1 MDALRLST
9 LQVLEL
15 APSFVPTR
23 VYSWFK
29 IPLRSQRLCER
40 ENALLTFNYLEKVLK
55 QRGSNVAKPSAV
67 PVLYVDDERSYGSL
81 FRRALADNER
91 FRVRIATSA
100 HEALE
105 ALESFP
111 ARIVL
116 TDLLMPRMDGIAL
129 LSEIRSRYP
138 NIFVLLVTGVDSAT
152 KAVEAMKAG
161 AYDYIL
167 KPLDMDMVVRQLE
180 KITQHQHLLQQA
192 NELDRQT
199 FRFENLIGRD
209 QAMFALYDKIRQVSS
224 TDSTVLITGES
235 GTGKELIAEAIH
247 TRSPRKDKPFV
258 RVNCAALTETLINS
272 ALFGHEKGAFT
283 GASSRKTGF
292 FEEAHGGT
300 ILLDEI
306 GDIPISTQVAL
317 LRVLEMGSFQRVGGT
332 RTIAVNT
339 RIICATNQD
348 LTQAIQ
354 AKKFREDLFY
364 RINVISLHT
373 PPLRERTT
381 DIPLHSQPSCE

>member
-1 MDALRLST
+1 M
-9 LQVLEL
+9 
-15 APSFVPTR
+15 
-23 VYSWFK
+23 
-29 IPLRSQRLCER
+29 
-40 ENALLTFNYLEKVLK
+40 
-55 QRGSNVAKPSAV
+55 AKPSAV